1 MNDIKADYETD
12 GRFHVTRAE
21 PRNIML
27 IERTRTGKSTIK
39 SLLVDPTVVPTDLTL
54 KSDSRDPLFET
65 FHVSDNKIVLNII
78 DTPGLFEHGD
88 DEMKL
93 RDNDAILNTIEVC
106 VNRGITKFHVV
117 CFCAAVTAGLKREDI
132 DSLRLL
138 VKFLGNEI
146 SKNSCLIITR
156 CESKAVTAG
165 LKREDI
171 DSLRLLV
178 KFLGDEISKNSCLI
192 ITRCESKDEQ
202 QREKM
207 SKELSEDIYFKEIA
221 PFFKLGIYFSG
232 SLNPDDYNKAN
243 ESLYDQ
249 YSTISDYRIKLIELF
264 TSSIEPFPLSELLIS
279 EVRRAHEKVK
289 SIKDDELQEM
299 RSRTEKQ
306 AEIIEELRVARLD
319 KKRDIA
325 EIIDR

>member
-117 CFCAAVTAGLKREDI
+117 CFCAAVTAGL
-132 DSLRLL
+132 
-138 VKFLGNEI
+138 N
-146 SKNSCLIITR
+146 
-156 CESKAVTAG
+156 
-165 LKREDI
+165 REDI

-279 EVRRAHEKVK
+279 EVRRAHEKKVK

-299 RSRTEKQ
+299 RSQTEKQ

-325 EIIDR
+325 EIIDRLTAISLPPHEQHNCSQGRYQELEKCLIS

>member
-1 MNDIKADYETD
+1 MNEIKADYATD
-12 GRFHVTRAE
+12 GKFHVTRAE

-27 IERTRTGKSTIK
+27 IGRTRTGKSTIK

-65 FHVSDNKIVLNII
+65 FHVSDNRIVLNII

-88 DEMKL
+88 DEMSI

-106 VNRGITKFHVV
+106 VNREITKFHVV
-117 CFCAAVTAGLKREDI
+117 CFCAAVTAGLNREDI
-132 DSLRLL
+132 DSL
-138 VKFLGNEI
+138 K
-146 SKNSCLIITR
+146 
-156 CESKAVTAG
+156 
-165 LKREDI
+165 
-171 DSLRLLV
+171 LLV

-192 ITRCESKDEQ
+192 ITRCESKDDQ

-207 SKELSEDIYFKEIA
+207 RKELSEDTYFKEIA

-249 YSTISDYRIKLIELF
+249 YSTIIDYR
-264 TSSIEPFPLSELLIS
+264 LSNKIN
-279 EVRRAHEKVK
+279 
-289 SIKDDELQEM
+289 
-299 RSRTEKQ
+299 
-306 AEIIEELRVARLD
+306 
-319 KKRDIA
+319 
-325 EIIDR
+325 

>member
-156 CESKAVTAG
+156 CESK
-165 LKREDI
+165 
-171 DSLRLLV
+171 
-178 KFLGDEISKNSCLI
+178 
-192 ITRCESKDEQ
+192 DEQ
-202 QREKM
+202 KREKM

-325 EIIDR
+325 EIIDRITAISLPPHEQHNCSQDVIKNSKNV